1 MATPPRP
8 DLRRRWQRRI
18 IALRRIVLH
27 RQVLLYVLAAV
38 VGLIAAYAALGFR
51 LAIGLVQAVVY
62 GSADERLAR
71 HAADLPWA
79 HVLLAPCI
87 GGLFVGLL
95 LELAPGKRAQGVPD
109 VIAAR
114 ALRAGRMRLRI
125 GWWSAL
131 ISAVSLGVGASAG
144 REGPVVHLGASL
156 GSWLAQSLHLTPLM
170 VRTLLGSGVAAAISA
185 SFNAPIAGVLFALEV
200 VLGHYAPRAFAPIVT
215 ASIIGAVVV
224 RHHMGD
230 FPAFIVPAYAPAA
243 LWEFPL
249 FIVLGALSAA
259 VAIAFMAAVVQ
270 AQDSFNRLPLPIW
283 LQPVIGGL
291 LVGAL
296 AIAFP
301 EVLGVGYEATD
312 AVLKQAYPLGLL
324 LALLAAKILATAISL
339 GSRFGGGIFSPALF
353 VGATLGG
360 TFGLVVAALA
370 PGGASAHGLYA
381 MVGMGAVAAAVLGA
395 PISTTLI
402 AFELTGDYR
411 VTAALMLAVSMAV
424 LLVQNLLGRSFFQW
438 QLERQ
443 GLDLQF
449 GLARLSLRQLTV
461 GELMRTDFARLDAD
475 APWDE
480 VMRHLPAPQTAAPGD
495 AFVVTD
501 AEGALVGI
509 ARYADLAALAVEPMR
524 PDDLRARDLARPVEP
539 LVQTE
544 TVERA
549 LEALARTGEPLL
561 PVVAAGRT
569 RQVLGILSYRDV
581 IETTHRAILAA
592 DEEEH
597 GR

>member
-18 IALRRIVLH
+18 IALRRVVLH

-51 LAIGLVQAVVY
+51 LAIGLVQTLAY
-62 GSADERLAR
+62 GNADERLAH
-71 HAADLPWA
+71 HAAALSWA

-95 LELAPGKRAQGVPD
+95 LE
-109 VIAAR
+109 
-114 ALRAGRMRLRI
+114 
-125 GWWSAL
+125 
-131 ISAVSLGVGASAG
+131 
-144 REGPVVHLGASL
+144 
-156 GSWLAQSLHLTPLM
+156 
-170 VRTLLGSGVAAAISA
+170 
-185 SFNAPIAGVLFALEV
+185 
-200 VLGHYAPRAFAPIVT
+200 
-215 ASIIGAVVV
+215 
-224 RHHMGD
+224 
-230 FPAFIVPAYAPAA
+230 
-243 LWEFPL
+243 
-249 FIVLGALSAA
+249 
-259 VAIAFMAAVVQ
+259 
-270 AQDSFNRLPLPIW
+270 
-283 LQPVIGGL
+283 
-291 LVGAL
+291 
-296 AIAFP
+296 
-301 EVLGVGYEATD
+301 
-312 AVLKQAYPLGLL
+312 
-324 LALLAAKILATAISL
+324 
-339 GSRFGGGIFSPALF
+339 
-353 VGATLGG
+353 
-360 TFGLVVAALA
+360 LA

-411 VTAALMLAVSMAV
+411 GTAALMLAVSMAV
-424 LLVQNLLGRSFFQW
+424 LLVQNMLGRSFFQW

-461 GELMRTDFARLDAD
+461 GEVMRTDFARLDAD
-475 APWDE
+475 AAWDE
-480 VMRHLPAPQTAAPGD
+480 VMRHLPAPQTTAPGE

-501 AEGALVGI
+501 AEGALVGV
-509 ARYADLAALAVEPMR
+509 ARYVDLAALAVDPMR
-524 PDDLRARDLARPVEP
+524 PEHLRARHLARPVEP

-549 LEALARTGEPLL
+549 LEALARTGEPFL

-569 RQVLGILSYRDV
+569 RQVLGILPYRDV
-581 IETTHRAILAA
+581 LETTHRAILAA